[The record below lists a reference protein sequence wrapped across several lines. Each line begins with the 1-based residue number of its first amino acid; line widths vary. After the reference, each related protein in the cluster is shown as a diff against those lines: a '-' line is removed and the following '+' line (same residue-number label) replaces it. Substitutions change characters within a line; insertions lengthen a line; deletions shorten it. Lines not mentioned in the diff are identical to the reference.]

1 MRRFGFRT
9 RSRARPDETGSAL
22 VLRREISDNGT
33 GTSVA
38 LPAFMAQQERRISP
52 RTPTRLRMTL
62 TRGTLTLVGRC
73 VELSHSGLLVELD
86 AAADGGVWPYAAAKL
101 SLPGGAI
108 DLVTR
113 QVARRGGRVALAIAA
128 IEDADQQRLT
138 DFLFERMLA
147 DAKKKRTRRA
157 ARLRLRAVA

>member
-1 MRRFGFRT
+1 
-9 RSRARPDETGSAL
+9 
-22 VLRREISDNGT
+22 
-33 GTSVA
+33 
-38 LPAFMAQQERRISP
+38 
-52 RTPTRLRMTL
+52 MTL